1 MIISTSLPTAKD
13 FEASSRRRSTAAFPA
28 LLLAVPVARLGDVE
42 PIAVY
47 LLATELGELNT
58 KAIAKREGFGEAL
71 GSKAGSAG
79 DVADYEATNTE
90 TAISME
96 VSKIVVPYVLLSI
109 FTLIGLPF
117 IIFVAAIWAFASG
130 VSSGT
135 IDSELAGR
143 FLLLATAGVAATSYI
158 DSNSFNNDDN
168 DNNSTGI

>member
-1 MIISTSLPTAKD
+1 M
-13 FEASSRRRSTAAFPA
+13 
-28 LLLAVPVARLGDVE
+28 ARLGDVE

-58 KAIAKREGFGEAL
+58 KAITKREGFGEAL

-130 VSSGT
+130 VSSGP

-158 DSNSFNNDDN
+158 DSNSFNNLIVWRSKTQLPGSSARPAS
-168 DNNSTGI
+168 STRRSRSGCSVKLPF